1 MSTGKFEVFKI
12 DDAKSEP
19 RSILPFSII
28 YTGQVFS
35 LLGSRLVQFSIVWW
49 LTSST
54 GSASALALGSIIALL
69 PDVLVTPFAGVLTD
83 RWNRRLVLMVTDAMI
98 AFAVVVLAFL
108 YAWGAVSVWHV
119 YGLMLVRSVGGVF
132 HWLAWQSSTKM
143 LVPER
148 HLSRVAGLQQ
158 SVQGI
163 AGFVAPPMGALLME
177 LLPIHMILAID
188 VVTAVLAIVPL
199 LFIGIPQPPSS
210 HANGRSSI
218 LASLRE
224 GLGYIRTKTGVLII
238 VLMFM
243 VINFLMIP
251 AFSLQPIL
259 VTNHFNGRAVDLG
272 LMQSAYGIGLILGGL
287 TLGVWGGF
295 KRRVVTSF
303 LALILN
309 GVAIAVI
316 GLAPP
321 EAFLF
326 AVGTNF
332 LAGFLNPIVN
342 GPLIA
347 ILQAKVPSE
356 VQGRVFSL
364 IQTGTQFMAPLGLA
378 LGGPV
383 SDSLGVSFWFFLGG
397 VIMSLMG
404 VGAFFVRPILYV
416 EDANFEVVAPVGE
429 AGLVE
434 EGVVISGV
442 LKE

>member
-1 MSTGKFEVFKI
+1 MSTGKYGVVEV
-12 DDAKSEP
+12 DEAKGEP

-28 YTGQVFS
+28 YVGQVFS

-49 LTSST
+49 LTSTT

-83 RWNRRLVLMVTDAMI
+83 RWNRRIVLIVTDALI
-98 AFAVVVLAFL
+98 ALAVVVLAFL
-108 YAWGAVSVWHV
+108 YAWRAVSVWHV

-163 AGFVAPPMGALLME
+163 AGFVAPPMGALLIE

-188 VVTAVLAIVPL
+188 VVTAILAIIPL
-199 LFIGIPQPPSS
+199 LFIGIPQPPSL

-224 GLGYIRTKTGVLII
+224 GLGYIRTKTGVLLI
-238 VLMFM
+238 VVMFM
-243 VINFLMIP
+243 AINLLMIP

-259 VTNHFNGRAVDLG
+259 VTNHFNGGAVELG

-287 TLGVWGGF
+287 TLSVWGGF
-295 KRRVVTSF
+295 KRRAVTSF
-303 LALILN
+303 LALIVS
-309 GVAIAVI
+309 GVTIALI

-321 EAFLF
+321 TAFLF
-326 AVGTNF
+326 AVGINF
-332 LAGFLNPIVN
+332 FAGFLNPIVN

-347 ILQAKVPSE
+347 ILQAKVPTE

-383 SDSLGVSFWFFLGG
+383 SDSLGVSFWFLLGG
-397 VIMSLMG
+397 AIMSIMG

-416 EDANFEVVAPVGE
+416 EDANFDVMASCEEV
-429 AGLVE
+429 GLVE
-434 EGVVISGV
+434 GGDSISGAF
-442 LKE
+442 KD